1 MARVAVSIG
10 SNLERERNVKDA
22 LVALGKTFG
31 AISRSPVYE
40 SAAYGF
46 DGPPFYNLVVVFE
59 TPLDVR
65 EVRAKIQGIENMQ
78 GREIGEN
85 RSGSRSLDLDLLLYA
100 DADFHDQGLDVPR
113 REIFK
118 HAYIL
123 KPLADLLPGVPHPM
137 TGESFAD
144 IWLRLGSRHEALSV
158 VDGLDLS

>member
-10 SNLERERNVKDA
+10 SNLERGRNVKDA
-22 LVALGKTFG
+22 LSALGKTFG
-31 AISRSPVYE
+31 ELLRSPVYE

-65 EVRAKIQGIENMQ
+65 AVRAKIQAIENLQ
-78 GREIGEN
+78 GRKIGEN
-85 RSGSRSLDLDLLLYA
+85 RSGSRSLDLDLLLYD
-100 DADFHDQGLDVPR
+100 DAVFRDQGLDVPR
-113 REIFK
+113 REIFE

-123 KPLADLLPGVPHPM
+123 KPLADLLPAVPHPV

-144 IWLRLGSRHEALSV
+144 IWLRLGSRQEALSV
-158 VDGLDLS
+158 VDGLDLT